1 MNTKIVNIKR
11 DAYRAISSLGES
23 YERNLDDIMTEIAS
37 EREIGENEFDVLDL
51 GDEKFYTV
59 MLSPKYKVLFQV
71 KENSVEVSH
80 IINHEAM
87 INYYSKV
94 G

>member
-1 MNTKIVNIKR
+1 MFTKIVNIKR

-23 YERNLDDIMTEIAS
+23 YERNLDNLMTEIA
-37 EREIGENEFDVLDL
+37 GENNIDKEDYDVMDL

-59 MLSPKYKVLFQV
+59 MLTPKYKVLFKV
-71 KENSVEVSH
+71 KTNTVDVFH

-87 INYYSKV
+87 QNYYAKV

>member
-1 MNTKIVNIKR
+1 MFTKIVNIKR

-23 YERNLDDIMTEIAS
+23 YERNLDSLMTEIAS
-37 EREIGENEFDVLDL
+37 ESEIGESEYDIMNL

-59 MLSPKYKVLFQV
+59 MLTPKYKVLFKV
-71 KENSVEVSH
+71 KTNTVDVFH

-87 INYYSKV
+87 QNYYAKV